1 MGSPMATIP
10 LINAIVF
17 AAYGQAKAY
26 LQDPN
31 APDADLSIPQL
42 ALAGTQLFIYYI
54 ILYCLKI
61 AKLY

>member
-1 MGSPMATIP
+1 MATIP

-42 ALAGTQLFIYYI
+42 ALAGTQLFI
-54 ILYCLKI
+54 LFT
-61 AKLY
+61 